1 MQIALT
7 PFPKGVDVKQFLQDR
22 KKRTD
27 GASVETL
34 NTDKSLNLE
43 GGTPLLGEVTGNGDE
58 GPAAEL
64 TATPQGAGIVPD
76 PAGSVVSTDVYSQQS
91 HFQSGNSREGFR
103 VEGQSNAV
111 QAVQVENPDFGT
123 IAAQVKEPKGTTIH
137 TNSRTISAYLTSKE
151 IKSTTQLQQSTAA
164 DSKGI
169 FIDDYKSLRRSVCLI
184 NKCSSDGIST
194 GDHDMLQKSM
204 KRTAWKNLDG
214 PAPQQLSPAEGKAT
228 ASHSLEAL
236 PTDSCVSKLQC
247 LGFSMGSSKQETNLA
262 IKALKRID
270 IDRTRVEP
278 KKSSANK
285 LLCLDPNPFE
295 LSDEESSRPDSILLS
310 QLVRDISEVGFDDE
324 ELDTKICDLRAH
336 SRKSKTSGKKGRNT
350 NKKSVSK

>member
-22 KKRTD
+22 NKRTD
-27 GASVETL
+27 GSSVETL
-34 NTDKSLNLE
+34 TTDKSLNLG
-43 GGTPLLGEVTGNGDE
+43 GGTPLLVEVTGEGDE
-58 GPAAEL
+58 VLAAEL
-64 TATPQGAGIVPD
+64 TATSQGAGIVPD
-76 PAGSVVSTDVYSQQS
+76 PAGSVISTEEYSQQL

-103 VEGQSNAV
+103 VEGQPNSIQSV
-111 QAVQVENPDFGT
+111 QLENSDFGI

-164 DSKGI
+164 DSKGT
-169 FIDDYKSLRRSVCLI
+169 FVDDYKSLRRSVRLI

-194 GDHDMLQKSM
+194 GDQDMLQKSM

-214 PAPQQLSPAEGKAT
+214 PAPQQPSPAESKSI
-228 ASHSLEAL
+228 ASHSLDAL
-236 PTDSCVSKLQC
+236 PTDICVSNLQC

-285 LLCLDPNPFE
+285 LLCSDPNPFE
-295 LSDEESSRPDSILLS
+295 LSDEENTRPDSILLS

-324 ELDTKICDLRAH
+324 ELDTKICDLMAH

-350 NKKSVSK
+350 NKKSASK